1 MADQAE
7 RVILEAEDLVTPV
20 VDKANAGLDSF
31 EKKAESSHG
40 KVIRISDQTRS
51 SVQRLIASLEKQ
63 AETYG
68 KSGVDRLITQR
79 DQLLQRYNR
88 EPQAIDAITRSY
100 EKMIAM
106 EEKAAREALAVKAA
120 KEAEEALRKQ
130 SEAITSF
137 GDRVSEFME
146 NPLQGAKGAL
156 SSVLSA
162 LGPFGIAVTA
172 GAAVLGT
179 IAASA
184 FEAAK
189 SLGEYGTRVKDAELR
204 TGLTAKEVGQFGFAA
219 RAVGQDISIVERLM
233 RGLSQAADDNSR
245 EGEKARATLRGMG
258 IDFHTATGE
267 MKPTSEILTEISE
280 GLNKLP
286 EGLQRDAAAMELFK
300 KVGVEAIPFMTELNE
315 NLRVAHEQGF
325 GPTEEDIRRFAEYQR
340 EVTVLETKWDALVRK
355 FKEGLV
361 VTVTWVGKGVDW
373 FLNNISTAGDD
384 ERQRREEEQA
394 MQDAANIRAAG
405 GIGAK
410 MSISGHRQQVAD
422 MERQAPEIMKNRD
435 ATLKRIE
442 DLRAQQQGLV
452 GDFGI
457 LQAIAPTRDEE
468 ARAKRAS
475 EIQDQIQQL
484 QKMLQDAEAATKRT
498 DLRAGKEETDRLR
511 ARFFGTHDGME
522 KAYADAKKDVERL
535 QKQLLEPDKPLTK
548 AQAQDLGQQLHTA
561 EATEARRKAA
571 LDAVAKG
578 AEQLKDFRRQA
589 AEFEK
594 KGDEAELDAIGKI
607 YYQRDQL
614 LQQAAK
620 VKASESEIAAI
631 RKAADEQAAVLSKK
645 AWEEFEKYADK
656 QAAEQQKKMLA
667 LMMPSKE
674 QMKEW
679 EEGFAAQ
686 ERIEDIGVQAQ
697 RDELRRRAA
706 RSARIAE
713 LTAGQ
718 ETPMAMS
725 EAEKRELSARKEEAA
740 AQQAYQIRLDLA
752 VQLAGIEAERISKEE
767 NAAKRSVLAAQA
779 QKDLYTEIAQAQDQL
794 EEKQAQLQ
802 QKRQQEIQ
810 SQFDSLQKQAEKLID
825 VLFTKPKNFG
835 KDLLNTVHAAV
846 LKPVTETLGGM
857 AANVLHPIIYGA
869 DGQGGLA
876 SVFKGGK
883 QDPVRVS
890 TDQNTA
896 ATMQN
901 SAVMAALTAILA
913 AGMGV
918 AAPSLQSGATGAAG
932 VLGISIPS
940 ISTPAKMSA
949 PTGAGGYS
957 PAAWN
962 TGGIGIDPIA
972 MLFGGGTR
980 SGAGA
985 AGGGA
990 AAVGTEHSWSGAVT
1004 GGYTPAPWA
1013 PGGGD
1018 WSGASA
1024 GTATLNRAP
1033 AGTGGFNPLSVLFGG
1048 TSGGAAGGSGPS
1060 GLAGIVR
1067 NLKSTNW
1074 GSFKRSPSNPTYGT
1088 DENGNDVQTGDSG
1101 GKITGVGGVA
1111 GAAML
1116 AGGTMLAQQGL
1127 LGNSRGTW
1135 TGTVEGTAG
1144 GAAIGFQMG
1153 GPLGALI
1160 GGAAGFGIGIGEMIA
1175 GVKSPQREAHDDIKS
1190 IYGVDIPQNSG
1201 TIKQVVQIA
1210 QSQFG
1215 GQIAVA
1221 VRSPSVRQLV
1231 MLYSEATGQKMPLSA
1246 TTPYAGSLVE
1256 QGGKL
1261 YQQASYQDG
1270 QAHAYASNIPTLGGI
1285 ATGTY
1290 PTPGGP
1296 NTAGGSGATYL
1307 SLNISGND
1315 AANFMTGQFV
1325 TPQFVTDQAMAAQYS
1340 SYGRTQQSA
1349 NMQLPGLTVA

>member
-1 MADQAE
+1 
-7 RVILEAEDLVTPV
+7 
-20 VDKANAGLDSF
+20 
-31 EKKAESSHG
+31 
-40 KVIRISDQTRS
+40 
-51 SVQRLIASLEKQ
+51 
-63 AETYG
+63 
-68 KSGVDRLITQR
+68 
-79 DQLLQRYNR
+79 
-88 EPQAIDAITRSY
+88 
-100 EKMIAM
+100 
-106 EEKAAREALAVKAA
+106 
-120 KEAEEALRKQ
+120 
-130 SEAITSF
+130 
-137 GDRVSEFME
+137 
-146 NPLQGAKGAL
+146 
-156 SSVLSA
+156 
-162 LGPFGIAVTA
+162 
-172 GAAVLGT
+172 
-179 IAASA
+179 
-184 FEAAK
+184 
-189 SLGEYGTRVKDAELR
+189 
-204 TGLTAKEVGQFGFAA
+204 
-219 RAVGQDISIVERLM
+219 
-233 RGLSQAADDNSR
+233 
-245 EGEKARATLRGMG
+245 
-258 IDFHTATGE
+258 
-267 MKPTSEILTEISE
+267 
-280 GLNKLP
+280 
-286 EGLQRDAAAMELFK
+286 
-300 KVGVEAIPFMTELNE
+300 
-315 NLRVAHEQGF
+315 
-325 GPTEEDIRRFAEYQR
+325 
-340 EVTVLETKWDALVRK
+340 
-355 FKEGLV
+355 
-361 VTVTWVGKGVDW
+361 
-373 FLNNISTAGDD
+373 
-384 ERQRREEEQA
+384 
-394 MQDAANIRAAG
+394 
-405 GIGAK
+405 
-410 MSISGHRQQVAD
+410 

-452 GDFGI
+452 GNFGI

-475 EIQDQIQQL
+475 DIQGQIQQL
-484 QKMLQDAEAATKRT
+484 QKMLEDAEAATKRT
-498 DLRAGKEETDRLR
+498 DLRAGKEETDRIR

-548 AQAQDLGQQLHTA
+548 AQAQDLGQQLHVA

-779 QKDLYTEIAQAQDQL
+779 QKDLYTEIAQAQDQF

-825 VLFTKPKNFG
+825 VLFTKPKDFG
-835 KDLLNTVHAAV
+835 KDLLSTVHAAV

-876 SVFKGGK
+876 GVFKGGK

-918 AAPSLQSGATGAAG
+918 AAPSLQSGAAGAAG

-940 ISTPAKMSA
+940 ISAPAKMSA
-949 PTGAGGYS
+949 PMGAGGFS
-957 PAAWN
+957 PAAWSS
-962 TGGIGIDPIA
+962 GGTGIDPLAI
-972 MLFGGGTR
+972 LFGGGTR
-980 SGAGA
+980 SGSGA

-990 AAVGTEHSWSGAVT
+990 GALGTEHPSSGAAT

-1013 PGGGD
+1013 AGGGD

-1024 GTATLNRAP
+1024 GTPTLNRAQG
-1033 AGTGGFNPLSVLFGG
+1033 GTGGFNPLAMLFGG
-1048 TSGGAAGGSGPS
+1048 ARGGAAGGSGAN
-1060 GLAGIVR
+1060 GLAGIVS
-1067 NLKSTNW
+1067 NFKSTNW

-1135 TGTVEGTAG
+1135 TGTAEGTAG

-1231 MLYSEATGQKMPLSA
+1231 MLYSEATGQKMPMSA

-1285 ATGTY
+1285 AAGTY

-1296 NTAGGSGATYL
+1296 NTTGGTGATYL

-1315 AANFMTGQFV
+1315 AANFMTGQYV

>member
-7 RVILEAEDLVTPV
+7 RVILEAEDQVTPIT
-20 VDKANAGLDSF
+20 DKANAALDGF
-31 EKKAESSHG
+31 EKKAETSHG

-100 EKMIAM
+100 EKMIAV
-106 EEKAAREALAVKAA
+106 EEKAAREALAAKAA

-137 GDRVSEFME
+137 GERVSQSME
-146 NPLQGAKGAL
+146 NPLQGAKGAV
-156 SSVLSA
+156 SSVLTA
-162 LGPFGIAVTA
+162 LGPFGVAVAA

-179 IAASA
+179 IAVSA

-204 TGLTAKEVGQFGFAA
+204 TGLTAKQVGQFGFAA

-233 RGLSQAADDNSR
+233 RGLSEAADDNSSA
-245 EGEKARATLRGMG
+245 GEKARATMRAMG
-258 IDFHTATGE
+258 VDLHTATGE
-267 MKPTSEILTEISE
+267 MKPTSEILVEISE

-300 KVGVEAIPFMTELNE
+300 RVGVEAIPFMTELNE

-325 GPTEEDIRRFAEYQR
+325 GPTEDDVRRFTEYQR
-340 EVTVLETKWDALVRK
+340 EVAVLETKWDALVRK
-355 FKEGLV
+355 FKEGV
-361 VTVTWVGKGVDW
+361 VITVTWAGKVGDW
-373 FLNNISTAGDD
+373 LSTAGDD
-384 ERQRREEEQA
+384 ERQHREEI
-394 MQDAANIRAAG
+394 DALREAAAVRAVG
-405 GIGAK
+405 GYGAS
-410 MSISGHRQQVAD
+410 MSISAHRKEQAD
-422 MERQAPEIMKNRD
+422 LERQAPEILKNRD

-442 DLRAQQQGLV
+442 DLRAQQQRLV

-457 LQAIAPTRDEE
+457 LQAIAPTPDEE

-475 EIQDQIQQL
+475 DIQGEIQQL
-484 QKMLQDAEAATKRT
+484 QKLLQDAEAATKRT
-498 DLRAGKEETDRLR
+498 DLRAGKEETDRIR
-511 ARFFGTHDGME
+511 ARFFGTHEGME

-548 AQAQDLGQQLHTA
+548 AQAQDLGQQLQTA
-561 EATEARRKAA
+561 QATEARRKAA
-571 LDAVAKG
+571 LDAAAKG

-614 LQQAAK
+614 LKQAAQ

-645 AWEEFEKYADK
+645 AWEEFEKEDDK
-656 QAAEQQKKMLA
+656 RRAEQRRKMLA
-667 LMMPSKE
+667 FTMPSKE

-686 ERIEDIGVQAQ
+686 ERIEDLGVQAQ
-697 RDELRRRAA
+697 RDELRRRAG
-706 RSARIAE
+706 RSARMAE

-718 ETPMAMS
+718 ETPRAMS
-725 EAEKRELSARKEEAA
+725 DAERRETAARKEEAA
-740 AQQAYQIRLDLA
+740 AQQAYQTRLDLA

-779 QKDLYTEIAQAQDQL
+779 QKDLFTEIAQAQDQFD
-794 EEKQAQLQ
+794 EKRAQILQ
-802 QKRQQEIQ
+802 KQQQEIQ
-810 SQFDSLQKQAEKLID
+810 SQFDSLQKQAEKLFD
-825 VLFTKPKNFG
+825 VLFTKPKDFG
-835 KDLLNTVHAAV
+835 KDLLNTVHSAV
-846 LKPVTETLGGM
+846 LKPVTEMLGGV
-857 AANVLHPIIYGA
+857 AANVLHPLIYGA

-876 SVFKGGK
+876 GVFKGGR

-901 SAVMAALTAILA
+901 SAVMAALTGILA
-913 AGMGV
+913 ATMGV
-918 AAPSLQSGATGAAG
+918 AAPSLPSGAAGAAG

-940 ISTPAKMSA
+940 ISAPAKMSA
-949 PTGAGGYS
+949 PTAAGGYS
-957 PAAWN
+957 PAPWSSSGTGFNPMATLFSGGARGTAGATTGGTGTF
-962 TGGIGIDPIA
+962 TGGI
-972 MLFGGGTR
+972 
-980 SGAGA
+980 
-985 AGGGA
+985 
-990 AAVGTEHSWSGAVT
+990 EE
-1004 GGYTPAPWA
+1004 
-1013 PGGGD
+1013 D

-1024 GTATLNRAP
+1024 ATPTLNRAP
-1033 AGTGGFNPLSVLFGG
+1033 GGTGGFNPLAMLFGG
-1048 TSGGAAGGSGPS
+1048 GRGGAAGGGGSN
-1060 GLAGIVR
+1060 GLAGIVS
-1067 NLKSTNW
+1067 NFKGTNW

-1111 GAAML
+1111 GAALFSGGSML
-1116 AGGTMLAQQGL
+1116 AEHGL
-1127 LGNSRGTW
+1127 LGSDRGTW
-1135 TGTVEGTAG
+1135 KGAGEGAAG
-1144 GAAIGFQMG
+1144 GAAIGFQQG

-1160 GGAAGFGIGIGEMIA
+1160 GGAAGFLIGVGEKLA
-1175 GVKSPQREAHDDIKS
+1175 GVESPERKAHDDIRS
-1190 IYGVDIPQNSG
+1190 IYGVDIPPNSG

-1270 QAHAYASNIPTLGGI
+1270 QAHVYASSIPTLGGI
-1285 ATGTY
+1285 AAGTY

-1296 NTAGGSGATYL
+1296 NTAAGSGATYL

>member
-7 RVILEAEDLVTPV
+7 RVILEAEDQVTPV

-137 GDRVSEFME
+137 GDRVSQFME

-286 EGLQRDAAAMELFK
+286 EGLQRDAAAMDLFK

-373 FLNNISTAGDD
+373 FLNNVSTAGDD

-394 MQDAANIRAAG
+394 MQDAADIRAAG

-475 EIQDQIQQL
+475 EIQGQIQQL

-498 DLRAGKEETDRLR
+498 DLRAGKEETDRIR

-571 LDAVAKG
+571 LDAAAKG

-631 RKAADEQAAVLSKK
+631 RKAAEEQAAVLSKK

-706 RSARIAE
+706 RSARMAE

-725 EAEKRELSARKEEAA
+725 EAEKREQATRKEEAA
-740 AQQAYQIRLDLA
+740 ARQAYQIRLDLA
-752 VQLAGIEAERISKEE
+752 VELAGIEAERISKEE

-810 SQFDSLQKQAEKLID
+810 AQFDSLQKQAEKLID

-835 KDLLNTVHAAV
+835 KDLLSTVHAAV

-876 SVFKGGK
+876 GILKGGK

-901 SAVMAALTAILA
+901 SAVMAALTGILA
-913 AGMGV
+913 ATMGV

-940 ISTPAKMSA
+940 ISAPAKMSPA
-949 PTGAGGYS
+949 PWSSSGTGFNPMAMLFSSATRSGSGTVGGGAGGE
-957 PAAWN
+957 
-962 TGGIGIDPIA
+962 
-972 MLFGGGTR
+972 GTDHSS
-980 SGAGA
+980 SG
-985 AGGGA
+985 
-990 AAVGTEHSWSGAVT
+990 TPT

-1013 PGGGD
+1013 TGGGD

-1024 GTATLNRAP
+1024 GMPTLNRAP
-1033 AGTGGFNPLSVLFGG
+1033 GRTGGFNPLATLF
-1048 TSGGAAGGSGPS
+1048 GGAAGGSGS
-1060 GLAGIVR
+1060 NGLSGIVS
-1067 NLKSTNW
+1067 NLKRTNW

-1135 TGTVEGTAG
+1135 TGTAEGTAG

-1285 ATGTY
+1285 AAGTY

>member
-1 MADQAE
+1 
-7 RVILEAEDLVTPV
+7 
-20 VDKANAGLDSF
+20 
-31 EKKAESSHG
+31 
-40 KVIRISDQTRS
+40 
-51 SVQRLIASLEKQ
+51 
-63 AETYG
+63 
-68 KSGVDRLITQR
+68 
-79 DQLLQRYNR
+79 
-88 EPQAIDAITRSY
+88 
-100 EKMIAM
+100 
-106 EEKAAREALAVKAA
+106 
-120 KEAEEALRKQ
+120 
-130 SEAITSF
+130 
-137 GDRVSEFME
+137 
-146 NPLQGAKGAL
+146 
-156 SSVLSA
+156 
-162 LGPFGIAVTA
+162 
-172 GAAVLGT
+172 
-179 IAASA
+179 
-184 FEAAK
+184 
-189 SLGEYGTRVKDAELR
+189 
-204 TGLTAKEVGQFGFAA
+204 
-219 RAVGQDISIVERLM
+219 
-233 RGLSQAADDNSR
+233 
-245 EGEKARATLRGMG
+245 
-258 IDFHTATGE
+258 
-267 MKPTSEILTEISE
+267 
-280 GLNKLP
+280 
-286 EGLQRDAAAMELFK
+286 
-300 KVGVEAIPFMTELNE
+300 
-315 NLRVAHEQGF
+315 
-325 GPTEEDIRRFAEYQR
+325 
-340 EVTVLETKWDALVRK
+340 
-355 FKEGLV
+355 
-361 VTVTWVGKGVDW
+361 
-373 FLNNISTAGDD
+373 
-384 ERQRREEEQA
+384 
-394 MQDAANIRAAG
+394 
-405 GIGAK
+405 
-410 MSISGHRQQVAD
+410 
-422 MERQAPEIMKNRD
+422 
-435 ATLKRIE
+435 
-442 DLRAQQQGLV
+442 
-452 GDFGI
+452 
-457 LQAIAPTRDEE
+457 
-468 ARAKRAS
+468 
-475 EIQDQIQQL
+475 
-484 QKMLQDAEAATKRT
+484 
-498 DLRAGKEETDRLR
+498 
-511 ARFFGTHDGME
+511 
-522 KAYADAKKDVERL
+522 
-535 QKQLLEPDKPLTK
+535 
-548 AQAQDLGQQLHTA
+548 
-561 EATEARRKAA
+561 
-571 LDAVAKG
+571 
-578 AEQLKDFRRQA
+578 
-589 AEFEK
+589 
-594 KGDEAELDAIGKI
+594 
-607 YYQRDQL
+607 
-614 LQQAAK
+614 
-620 VKASESEIAAI
+620 
-631 RKAADEQAAVLSKK
+631 
-645 AWEEFEKYADK
+645 
-656 QAAEQQKKMLA
+656 MLA

-713 LTAGQ
+713 LTASQ

-835 KDLLNTVHAAV
+835 KDLLSTVHAAV

-876 SVFKGGK
+876 GVFKGGK

-913 AGMGV
+913 ASMGM

-940 ISTPAKMSA
+940 ISAPAKMSPA
-949 PTGAGGYS
+949 PWSSSGTGFN
-957 PAAWN
+957 PM
-962 TGGIGIDPIA
+962 A

-980 SGAGA
+980 NGSGV
-985 AGGGA
+985 AGGG
-990 AAVGTEHSWSGAVT
+990 TEHPSSGAAT

-1013 PGGGD
+1013 AGGGD
-1018 WSGASA
+1018 WSGAPA
-1024 GTATLNRAP
+1024 GMPTLNRAQS
-1033 AGTGGFNPLSVLFGG
+1033 GTGGFNPLAMLFGG
-1048 TSGGAAGGSGPS
+1048 GARGGATGGSGPS
-1060 GLAGIVR
+1060 GLAGIVS
-1067 NLKSTNW
+1067 NLKTTNW

-1135 TGTVEGTAG
+1135 TGTAEGTAG

-1231 MLYSEATGQKMPLSA
+1231 MLYSEATGQKMPMSA

-1285 ATGTY
+1285 AAGTY